1 MIKRVLSIIP
11 ARGGS
16 KGLPGKNIIDLAG
29 KPLIAWTIEASLKS
43 KYIAKTVVSSDD
55 EEILDISNNYGA
67 EVLKRPNDLASDIA
81 TSELV
86 VRHVIDCLESKGE
99 KFDVVIL
106 LQPTSPLRTHEDID
120 NAFEIMFYSESTAVI
135 SVCEFDNKVLKSF
148 IKDYDGF
155 LSGIANDKYLF
166 MRRQDLPEMFM
177 PNGAIYIIDIE
188 SFNESKALFT
198 SKTLPYSM
206 SKMNSLD
213 IDSQDDLKLAE
224 KILLN

>member
-155 LSGIANDKYLF
+155 LSGIENDKYLC
-166 MRRQDLPEMFM
+166 MRRQDLPELFM
-177 PNGAIYIIDIE
+177 PNGAIYIVDIE
-188 SFNESKALFT
+188 SFNISKALFT

-213 IDSQDDLKLAE
+213 IDSQDDLKSAE